1 MEQEQMPLDAVLNYD
16 LPIEK
21 VIARLSGRRTCLKC
35 KAVFHVTGRPPRVEG
50 ICDHCGTKLQQRE
63 DDRPEAVRVRM
74 AVYEKNTKP
83 LTDFYRQRGLLVTI
97 EAEGTPEEIYQRT
110 LTALSSAG
118 GGKLRH
124 PLRTNAD

>member
-1 MEQEQMPLDAVLNYD
+1 M
-16 LPIEK
+16 K
-21 VIARLSGRRTCLKC
+21 
-35 KAVFHVTGRPPRVEG
+35 
-50 ICDHCGTKLQQRE
+50 
-63 DDRPEAVRVRM
+63 
-74 AVYEKNTKP
+74 KNTKP

-118 GGKLRH
+118 GGELRH